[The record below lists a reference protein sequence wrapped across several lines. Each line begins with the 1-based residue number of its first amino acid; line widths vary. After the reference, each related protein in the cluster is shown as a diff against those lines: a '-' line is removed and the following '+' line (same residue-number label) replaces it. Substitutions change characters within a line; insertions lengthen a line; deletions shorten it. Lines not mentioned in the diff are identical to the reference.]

1 MSGKV
6 PSIPTTVPF
15 LEGINLKPL
24 KTEPTGQVIFT
35 NGTDEIKP
43 NKEQCEAYG
52 YMFEKQSGTCYA
64 FKSKSRLVENINNL
78 SNTVKGEMNQVMR
91 GATNTHIL
99 GQRNLSSFESRNNI
113 VLGNNNT
120 VSSYCKN
127 NLVIGTNGN
136 TNENANNTFTIG
148 GNLDTDLLGER
159 QSIRLLYGGQTTGTA
174 NVALGLSNEAGKRF
188 VVKEDSIIYFHAETI
203 GFRTGGSSGTG
214 AAGDYYTAVERGAM
228 LNVGGTTSIQRE
240 RDTIKTSGTVTNWRI
255 LAEKSTTGSTLSLKA
270 RGNTDQTIEW
280 VCNVQ
285 ITELRFNP
293 IA

>member
-1 MSGKV
+1 MSGRD

-64 FKSKSRLVENINNL
+64 FKSKSRLVESTNNL

-136 TNENANNTFTIG
+136 TNENANGTFTIG

-203 GFRTGGSSGTG
+203 GFRTGGTGSG
-214 AAGDYYTAVERGAM
+214 AVGDYYSAVERGVL
-228 LNVGGTTSIQRE
+228 LNNAGSTSIQRE

-255 LAEKSTTGSTLSLKA
+255 LAEVGTGATLSLKA
-270 RGNTDQTIEW
+270 RGAANQTIEW

-293 IA
+293 LI

>member
-1 MSGKV
+1 MSKRL
-6 PSIPTTVPF
+6 TTTTPF
-15 LEGINLKPL
+15 LEGYNVKPVR
-24 KTEPTGQVIFT
+24 TEPGGNVIFT
-35 NGTDEIKP
+35 NGTDEIIP
-43 NKEQCEAYG
+43 NQEQCEAYG
-52 YMFEKQSGTCYA
+52 YKFNKQSGVCSAYIRTPKLETT
-64 FKSKSRLVENINNL
+64 FDNIT
-78 SNTVKGEMNQVMR
+78 NTIRGEHNTTDV
-91 GATNTHIL
+91 GTSNTHIL
-99 GQRNLSSFESRNNI
+99 GQLNSAGRESRNNI
-113 VLGNNNT
+113 VVGQNNVISN
-120 VSSYCKN
+120 SCQNS
-127 NLVIGTNGN
+127 LAIGTRAN
-136 TNENANNTFTIG
+136 TNENSNGTFTIG

-188 VVKEDSIIYFHAETI
+188 VVKENSIIYFHAETI

>member
-15 LEGINLKPL
+15 LEGYNIKPL
-24 KTEPTGQVIFT
+24 RTASQGNVIFT
-35 NGTDEIKP
+35 NGTDEIIP
-43 NKEQCEAYG
+43 NQEQCEAYG
-52 YMFEKQSGTCYA
+52 YKFNKQSGVCSA
-64 FKSKSRLVENINNL
+64 FITSVKLEVGVDNM
-78 SNTVKGEMNQVMR
+78 SNTLQGQHNSTDVG
-91 GATNTHIL
+91 TSNTYVL
-99 GQRNLSSFESRNNI
+99 GQLNTTGRESRNNI
-113 VLGNNNT
+113 VVGQNNVVAN
-120 VSSYCKN
+120 SCQNS
-127 NLVIGTNGN
+127 LAIGTNGN
-136 TNENANNTFTIG
+136 TNENSNGTFTIG

-214 AAGDYYTAVERGAM
+214 AAGDYYTAVERGAL

-255 LAEKSTTGSTLSLKA
+255 LAEVGTGSTLSLKA
-270 RGNTDQTIEW
+270 RGNTNQTIEW